1 MTPATELDEEV
12 KAGDLP
18 GLRRQATVRLFAE
31 QRARVGLVC
40 GGVVVAVVALAGVSQ
55 VMAGVPPSSLW
66 EPVAGVAVR
75 VGIAYPLGRRL
86 VRTHLARYVTHGQTR
101 RDFLR
106 AAAVVG
112 AAYALLLATVWT
124 VGLAAESWAY
134 QALDWAHLPLWSH
147 LFHTPQQV
155 WLVFVEYGLIMALW
169 TAAGAAVAASKF
181 HSPSRSWGFL
191 AALALVAL
199 AESAVGTPLPGGVGF
214 TVSPPLLAA
223 VALCVAV
230 IAAGGAVTWRVLR
243 ATPVPRS
250 RS

>member
-1 MTPATELDEEV
+1 MTAATEVEAEV
-12 KAGDLP
+12 MDLP
-18 GLRRQATVRLFAE
+18 GLRRQATARLFAE

-40 GGVVVAVVALAGVSQ
+40 GGVVVALGALAGVTQ
-55 VMAGVPPSSLW
+55 VAGAPPYSFW

-86 VRTHLARYVTHGQTR
+86 VRTHLARYVAHGQTR
-101 RDFLR
+101 REFLR
-106 AAAVVG
+106 AAPVV
-112 AAYALLLATVWT
+112 ATAYALLLATVWT

-134 QALDWAHLPLWSH
+134 QALGWAHLPHWSH

-155 WLVFVEYGLIMALW
+155 WLVFAEYGLIMLLW

-214 TVSPPLLAA
+214 TVSPPVLAA

-230 IAAGGAVTWRVLR
+230 IAAGGAVTWRVLG
-243 ATPVPRS
+243 ATPVPGGGS
-250 RS
+250 